1 MGESYSRITGVRAIL
16 LDLHETITEVHE
28 DIPSITRRVSHA
40 GGVDLS
46 NISDDQLNIA
56 MERVIEWINPYQLEN
71 DVDIRFGS
79 EVEHWTQANR
89 IMYEALGIEG
99 LSDEELNFIEQIWKE
114 EFKSWEEI
122 RPDAISTLTELKNRG
137 YVLGICTRRTDD
149 PTELLQNWGI
159 LNLLSTVQWTSV
171 PGYSKPFPYTLILAA
186 EEIAVNPLRCAF
198 VGNRVDADIDAAVR
212 AGMVPVLTT
221 WADPEEAKKAP
232 QGTHIIREISELLEL
247 FPKK

>member
-99 LSDEELNFIEQIWKE
+99 LSDQELNFIEQIWKE

-171 PGYSKPFPYTLILAA
+171 PGYSKPNPYTLILAA

-221 WADPEEAKKAP
+221 WADPEEGKKAP
-232 QGTHIIREISELLEL
+232 QGTHIIREISELLKL

>member
-1 MGESYSRITGVRAIL
+1 MGESYSRITGVKAIL

-46 NISDDQLNIA
+46 NISDNQLNIA
-56 MERVIEWINPYQLEN
+56 MERVIEWINPYQIEN

-79 EVEHWTQANR
+79 EIGHWTQANR
-89 IMYEALGIEG
+89 IMYKALGIEG
-99 LSDEELNFIEQIWKE
+99 LSDEELDFIEQIWKE
-114 EFKSWEEI
+114 ELKTWEKI
-122 RPDAISTLTELKNRG
+122 RSDAISTLTELKNRG

-149 PTELLQNWGI
+149 PTELLKKWGI
-159 LNLLSTVQWTSV
+159 LNLLSTIQWTSV
-171 PGYSKPFPYTLILAA
+171 PGYAKPSPYTLILAA
-186 EEIAVNPLRCAF
+186 EEIDVNPWRCAY

-212 AGMVPVLTT
+212 AGMVPILTT
-221 WADPEEAKKAP
+221 WADLEEAKKAP
-232 QGTHIIREISELLEL
+232 QGTYIIKEISELLEL

>member
-1 MGESYSRITGVRAIL
+1 MRAIL

-46 NISDDQLNIA
+46 NISNDQLDIA
-56 MERVIEWINPYQLEN
+56 LEKVIEWINPYQLEN

-79 EVEHWTQANR
+79 EIEHWTQANR

-99 LSDEELNFIEQIWKE
+99 LSDEDLNLIEQIWKE
-114 EFKSWEEI
+114 ELKTWEEL

-137 YVLGICTRRTDD
+137 YVLGVCTRRTDD
-149 PTELLQNWGI
+149 PTELLKKWGV

-171 PGYSKPFPYTLILAA
+171 PGYAKPNPYTLILAA
-186 EEIAVNPLRCAF
+186 EEIEVNPLRCAF

-221 WADPEEAKKAP
+221 WADPEEAEKAP
-232 QGTHIIREISELLEL
+232 PGTHIIREFSELLRL
-247 FPKK
+247 FPRK